1 MEDSMRVKTT
11 VSLIFL
17 ASVSLFAGR
26 TAAQTESQVP
36 PAQPSEDQQ
45 AATGRGS
52 RGAWPVPPGA
62 LPPDLAAM
70 MGPVWRSQ
78 GVGASS
84 ERPGGPLRVF
94 SRLLDALDNPRV
106 RTALGLTDE
115 QAASLRKIIVNTEVS
130 TIQTGATV
138 AVDAINLRE
147 LLRADS
153 PNRAAVM
160 AKGDDISKSV
170 SQLINRYLEAIL
182 SAKTILTPKQ
192 QEMIRAYFENR
203 PARMGMARPRP

>member
-1 MEDSMRVKTT
+1 MRVKITMA

-17 ASVSLFAGR
+17 AGPWVFAGR
-26 TAAQTESQVP
+26 AVAQTESQAP
-36 PAQPSEDQQ
+36 PQVQSSDNQQ
-45 AATGRGS
+45 EASGRGS
-52 RGAWPVPPGA
+52 RGAWPMPPAA
-62 LPPDLAAM
+62 LAPDLAAL
-70 MGPVWRSQ
+70 MGLPGRSQ
-78 GVGASS
+78 GVDASS

-94 SRLLDALDNPRV
+94 SRLLDALDNPRI

-115 QAASLRKIIVNTEVS
+115 QTAGLRKIIVNAEVA
-130 TIQTGATV
+130 TIQTGAAV

-153 PNRAAVM
+153 PNRATVM

-170 SQLINRYLEAIL
+170 SQLMNRYLDAIL

-192 QEMIRAYFENR
+192 QEMIRGYFENR
-203 PARMGMARPRP
+203 PGRTGMARPRP